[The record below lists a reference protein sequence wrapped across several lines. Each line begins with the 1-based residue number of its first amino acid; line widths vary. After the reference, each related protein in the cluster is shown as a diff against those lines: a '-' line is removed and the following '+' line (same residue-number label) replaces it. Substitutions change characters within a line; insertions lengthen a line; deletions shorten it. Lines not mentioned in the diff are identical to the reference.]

1 MQPMNIDTIVHVVA
15 TWILPL
21 VIAIVFHE
29 VAHGRVAHALGDPT
43 ARDRNRLSF
52 NPIEHVDPVGTLLVP
67 LGLALAHL
75 PVFGWAKPVPVVAS
89 RLRNPRRDMVIVALA
104 GPAMN
109 LLLALTAALLLAAF
123 ILLWRGDPSAS
134 IGLLV
139 VENLVNFVRINVFLA
154 VFNLL
159 PIPPFDGGHVVE
171 GLLPRPLALH
181 YGQIAR
187 YGFPVMLLLLVVLPT
202 ILPGANVV
210 QRVVGPPADA
220 LTRLFLGIAIPGA

>member
-1 MQPMNIDTIVHVVA
+1 MQTMNLGTIVHVIA
-15 TWILPL
+15 TWIIPL

-109 LLLALTAALLLAAF
+109 LLLALTAALLLAGF

-171 GLLPRPLALH
+171 GLLPRSLARQ

-202 ILPGANVV
+202 ILPAANVV

-220 LTRLFLGIAIPGA
+220 LTRFFLGIALPGA

>member
-1 MQPMNIDTIVHVVA
+1 MQTMSLETIVHAIA
-15 TWILPL
+15 TWIIPL

-29 VAHGRVAHALGDPT
+29 VAHGRVASALGDPT
-43 ARDRNRLSF
+43 ARNQNRLSF
-52 NPIEHVDPVGTLLVP
+52 NPIEHVDPVGTILVP
-67 LGLALAHL
+67 LGLAIAHL

-89 RLRNPRRDMVIVALA
+89 QLRNPRRDMVLVALA

-109 LLLALTAALLLAAF
+109 LLLALAAALSLALFAKA
-123 ILLWRGDPSAS
+123 WPGDPSEGVAR
-134 IGLLV
+134 LLG
-139 VENLVNFVRINVFLA
+139 ENLVNFVKINVFLA

-171 GLLPRPLALH
+171 GLLPRPLARQ

-202 ILPGANVV
+202 IVPAANVV
-210 QRVVGPPADA
+210 QWVVGPPAQA
-220 LTRLFLGIAIPGA
+220 LTRLFLGIAVPGA

>member
-1 MQPMNIDTIVHVVA
+1 MRAMNIETIVHALA
-15 TWILPL
+15 TWIIPL

-29 VAHGRVAHALGDPT
+29 VAHGRMASALGDPT
-43 ARDRNRLSF
+43 ARNQNRLSF
-52 NPIEHVDPVGTLLVP
+52 NPIEHVDPVGTILVP

-89 RLRNPRRDMVIVALA
+89 QLRNPRRDMVLVALA

-109 LLLALTAALLLAAF
+109 LLLALTAALLLALFAMA
-123 ILLWRGDPSAS
+123 WPGDPSEGVAR
-134 IGLLV
+134 LV
-139 VENLVNFVRINVFLA
+139 GENLVNFVKINVFLA

-171 GLLPRPLALH
+171 GLLPRSLARQ

-202 ILPGANVV
+202 IVPAANVV
-210 QRVVGPPADA
+210 QWVVGPPAQA
-220 LTRLFLGIAIPGA
+220 LTRLFLGIAGPGA